1 MSRRG
6 TNCKVVLLGD
16 TAVGKSCLAVRFVKN
31 EFFEFQ
37 EPTIGAAFLTKNI
50 GTGGNQIKLEIW
62 DTAGQERYRS
72 LAPMYY
78 RGAVAAIVVYDI
90 TQKDTLNG
98 AKTWIQELKKNVESC
113 IIILVANKF
122 DLKDERTI
130 TKQEVEEY
138 TAINNIIH
146 IETSAKS
153 GHNVEKVFNII
164 SEKMP
169 KTEPSYEVER
179 ELLQINKVIKY
190 KRHSKCC

>member
-31 EFFEFQ
+31 EFFAFQ

-98 AKTWIQELKKNVESC
+98 AKGWIQELKKNVESC
-113 IIILVANKF
+113 IIILAANKF
-122 DLKDERTI
+122 DLKEERTI

-138 TAINNIIH
+138 ANINNIIH
-146 IETSAKS
+146 LETSAKS
-153 GHNVEKVFNII
+153 GHNVERVFNII

-169 KTEPSYEVER
+169 KTEPSYEEER
-179 ELLQINKVIKY
+179 ELLQVNKVTKY

>member
-31 EFFEFQ
+31 EFFAFQ

-90 TQKDTLNG
+90 TQEDTLNG
-98 AKTWIQELKKNVESC
+98 AKGWIQELKKNVESC
-113 IIILVANKF
+113 IIILAANKF
-122 DLKDERTI
+122 DLKEERTI
-130 TKQEVEEY
+130 TKQDVEEY
-138 TAINNIIH
+138 ANINNIIH
-146 IETSAKS
+146 LETSAKS
-153 GHNVEKVFNII
+153 GHNVERVFNII
-164 SEKMP
+164 SEKIP
-169 KTEPSYEVER
+169 KTEPSYEEER
-179 ELLQINKVIKY
+179 ELLQVNKVTKY